1 MSKKAK
7 RSISTFAILLAV
19 LLLVSVATWIA
30 AGSTYTDAD
39 GNTAEV
45 VGATSS
51 DIFMAPVNGFA
62 DAADVITFV
71 FCLGAFLAIV
81 TGTGALET
89 GIQSLVRKL
98 HGKELVLIW
107 VLMFVFSVGGTTYG
121 MGEETVG
128 FYILL
133 AATMMA
139 AGFDPVVGAATV
151 LLGAG
156 TGVLG
161 STINPFAT
169 GAAVSAA
176 ADVGVE
182 VNMGITYVIAIIL
195 WLVAYVISALF
206 VTSYAKKVRANKGSI
221 LTAEQLSE
229 CKLAYGGKDDIGDVK
244 LTGRQ
249 KAVLW
254 LFALSFI
261 VMILG
266 FIPWGSL
273 GEGAYSFF
281 APISSW
287 LTGAGFGD
295 WWFYDAATWF
305 LLMGIII
312 GIVGLEDKG
321 QLIKLIIAGFG
332 DMVGVNLVIAMARA
346 TTVIMSTTG
355 LGTWIVEASV
365 TALSQSGVSA
375 GVFGMLD
382 YVLHVG
388 LSFLVP
394 SSSGLA
400 SLSSPIVSPIVA
412 GMGWSVETA
421 VMINVAANGLV
432 NLFTPTCGFIM
443 GGLAL
448 ARVPYETWVKWA
460 WKLLVTLFEMTYRY
474 IGVLLEE
481 TSSMYTAYQLRHQK
495 AKGLELRHMG
505 SFVGSLLLRTFD
517 RAGRIYSAMKCRGY
531 GRNTGG
537 AMARPWA
544 AKDWAYTLTVSG
556 LCVLCRVFDVV
567 TLAGSWIGGLLP

>member
-1 MSKKAK
+1 MSKKTK

-19 LLLVSVATWIA
+19 MLLVSIVTWIA
-30 AGSTYTDAD
+30 AGKTYT
-39 GNTAEV
+39 GENGEIAEV

-51 DIFMAPVNGFA
+51 DIFMAPVNGWA

-81 TGTGALET
+81 NATGALET
-89 GIQSLVRKL
+89 GIHTLVRKL

-161 STINPFAT
+161 SSINPFAT
-169 GAAVSAA
+169 GAAVAA
-176 ADVGVE
+176 AGVE
-182 VNMGITYVIAIIL
+182 VNMGIVYVEAIIL
-195 WLVAYVISALF
+195 WLATYFISALF
-206 VTSYAKKVRANKGSI
+206 VTRYAKKVKEGKGSI
-221 LTAEQLSE
+221 LTADQLDE
-229 CKLAYGGKDDIGDVK
+229 CKKAYGASSEIDANVK

-249 KAVLW
+249 KGVLVI
-254 LFALSFI
+254 FGLSFV

-273 GEGAYSFF
+273 NEGIYNTLSF
-281 APISSW
+281 SHW
-287 LTGAGFGD
+287 LTGNGFGD
-295 WWFYDAATWF
+295 WWFDDAATWF
-305 LLMGIII
+305 LLMGLLI
-312 GIVGLEDKG
+312 GLIGLEDKS
-321 QLIKLIIAGFG
+321 KLMPCIVAGFA
-332 DMVGVNLVIAMARA
+332 DMISVNLVIALARA

-355 LGTWIVEASV
+355 LGTWLVEASV
-365 TALSQSGVSA
+365 TALSASGLPA
-375 GVFGMLD
+375 PAFGALD
-382 YVLHVG
+382 YLLHIG

-400 SLSSPIVSPIVA
+400 SLSAPIVSPIVA
-412 GMGWSVETA
+412 GMGWSVETSI
-421 VMINVAANGLV
+421 MINVAANGLV

-448 ARVPYETWVKWA
+448 ARVPYETWLKWA
-460 WKLLVTLFEMTYRY
+460 GKLLAIIAVVA
-474 IGVLLEE
+474 GV
-481 TSSMYTAYQLRHQK
+481 
-495 AKGLELRHMG
+495 
-505 SFVGSLLLRTFD
+505 V
-517 RAGRIYSAMKCRGY
+517 
-531 GRNTGG
+531 
-537 AMARPWA
+537 
-544 AKDWAYTLTVSG
+544 LTVAM
-556 LCVLCRVFDVV
+556 LVL
-567 TLAGSWIGGLLP
+567 S